1 MTISTKTNNS
11 ETRQISEIIGR
22 RAGNIFITHQLW
34 CSGAALLVLN
44 RGLGGDLSEDQVIR
58 LTSGLGDGLSGAG
71 CMCGGLNGASL
82 GLGLFLGHGRL
93 TPKGNETVIETTR
106 MLHDQF
112 KEAFGATCC
121 RALVKRKP
129 SSGSRDQLL
138 LCAHRTSLA
147 ASVAAQFIL
156 LHRPELTQ
164 QIDWKFLNSEDTRI
178 GACLKM
184 IASRLSKK

>member
-1 MTISTKTNNS
+1 MDASKNI
-11 ETRQISEIIGR
+11 ETGELEQISERIGH
-22 RAGNIFITHQLW
+22 RAGNIFLTHQLW

-71 CMCGGLNGASL
+71 CLCGGLNGAAL
-82 GLGLFLGHGRL
+82 GLGLFLSHGRL
-93 TPKGNETVIETTR
+93 TPKGNDIVLDATR
-106 MLHDQF
+106 TLHDQF

-129 SSGSRDQLL
+129 SSGSREQLL

-147 ASVAAQFIL
+147 ASMAAQLIL
-156 LHRPELTQ
+156 LHRPELAQ
-164 QIDWKFLNSEDTRI
+164 QIDWPFLNTEDTRI
-178 GACLKM
+178 GACVKM
-184 IASRLSKK
+184 IASRLSNK